1 MDTENQRGE
10 GGSQG
15 SAAGRSWPRR
25 LLFGLGLLLVVF
37 IGIELLSALTLV
49 ALVRSGRLPLSASAS
64 ASATPDEAERQRS
77 LEPWRVWDDPVFHP
91 YVGYTWDPSGGNNAL
106 GYPGRTDTLVDR
118 APNTLFVVV
127 TGGSVAQQMFT
138 GFKDQLA
145 DRLAASER
153 YAGRDV
159 RIACLALPGYK
170 QPQQL
175 YAVSWMLTLGIQPDI
190 VINLDGFNE
199 VANGLNNEAYEAGLM
214 HPGFPAP
221 EPWLHLAASSAQ
233 LKDLERAGE
242 VSLLRHWRG
251 LLGDWAE
258 RWSLSPTVRLVHRL
272 ADRAIEGRIVAV
284 HEVIYGRMLSPDR
297 DLSPTQSGPVALPAA
312 NGDLYERLTGIWERS
327 SRQMHALAQDQG
339 FRYLHF
345 LQPNQYVPGSKVL
358 SPWEQ
363 DHVVDTS
370 GRFPP
375 HVVAG
380 YPYLFAGGERLRESG
395 VSFHD
400 LTRIFQDETEGTY
413 IDTCCHLGPEGN
425 VILVDAIADVVI
437 GE

>member
-1 MDTENQRGE
+1 MHTENQHEE
-10 GGSQG
+10 GALQSG
-15 SAAGRSWPRR
+15 APARPWPRR
-25 LLFGLGLLLVVF
+25 LLFALGLVGVVVLA
-37 IGIELLSALTLV
+37 IELLSALTLF
-49 ALVRSGRLPLSASAS
+49 ALVSTGRLPAPANAAAPAS
-64 ASATPDEAERQRS
+64 PDDAERQRS

-91 YVGYTWDPSGGNNAL
+91 YVGYTWDPDGGNNAL
-106 GYPGRTDTLVDR
+106 GFPGRTDTLLDR
-118 APNTLFVVV
+118 TPETLLVVV
-127 TGGSVAQQMFT
+127 TGGSVAEQMFT

-145 DRLAASER
+145 DRLAGSER

-159 RIACLALPGYK
+159 RIACLALPGFK

-175 YAVSWMLTLGIQPDI
+175 FAVSWLLTLGIQPDI

-221 EPWLHLAASSAQ
+221 EPWLHLAASSTQ
-233 LKDLERAGE
+233 LEDLERAGE
-242 VSLLRHWRG
+242 VSLLRHWRR

-258 RWSLSPTVRLVHRL
+258 RWSLSPTVRLTHRL
-272 ADRAIEGRIVAV
+272 VDRAIEGRIVAV

-297 DLSPTQSGPVALPAA
+297 ALSPTQTGPVGLPTA
-312 NGDLYERLTGIWERS
+312 NGDLYERLTAIWERS
-327 SRQMHALAQDQG
+327 SHQLHALARGQG

-380 YPYLFAGGERLRESG
+380 YPYLLAGGERLRASG

-400 LTRIFQDETEGTY
+400 LTGIFEDVTDGTY
-413 IDTCCHLGPEGN
+413 IDTCCHLSPEGN
-425 VILVDAIADVVI
+425 VLLVDAIADVVI